1 MSGWQ
6 GSPKA
11 MEDGKSLKGKLRSTV
26 QKERKYQIQD
36 PLYLG
41 RRRDEVMGLSL
52 RDYSVFEVCT

>member
-1 MSGWQ
+1 MVCGWQ

-11 MEDGKSLKGKLRSTV
+11 KEDGKSLKGKLRYTV
-26 QKERKYQIQD
+26 QKERKYQK
-36 PLYLG
+36 YLG